1 MSGPITT
8 LQHIKTNDLKRS
20 GVVYFVQ
27 DNAEYQLTL
36 ATLLSIL
43 QASDVGLS
51 KVDNT
56 ADAEKPVSQLQQQ
69 ALDAKAEKNHGHL
82 ISNIEGLAEA
92 LSKFVPLEVL
102 TELLGALELKVA
114 SRVTNE
120 AFEQYKTQIEEVFSQ
135 IAETDQ
141 SLARRIAQLENSG
154 MGDYVT
160 TSTFQNTL
168 EQLQAAFTQAITGV
182 ADGLKG
188 KADKQHN
195 HMAEEI
201 VNLTEVIQTLIGQE
215 IPFIQGEHEW

>member
-8 LQHIKTNDLKRS
+8 LQRIKTNDLKRS

-82 ISNIEGLAEA
+82 ISNVEGLAEA

-141 SLARRIAQLENSG
+141 SLSRRIAQLENSG

-201 VNLTEVIQTLIGQE
+201 VNLTEVIQTLIGKE

>member
-8 LQHIKTNDLKRS
+8 LQHIKTNDLKRA
-20 GVVYFVQ
+20 GVVYLVQ

-56 ADAEKPVSQLQQQ
+56 TDAEKPVSQLQQQ
-69 ALDAKAEKNHGHL
+69 ALDAKAEKNHGHV
-82 ISNIEGLAEA
+82 ISNIEGLADA

-141 SLARRIAQLENSG
+141 SLSRRIAQLENSG

-168 EQLQAAFTQAITGV
+168 EQLQAAFTLAITGV

-188 KADKQHN
+188 KAEKQHS
-195 HMAEEI
+195 HVAEEI
-201 VNLTEVIQTLIGQE
+201 VNLTEVVQNLIGQE

>member
-82 ISNIEGLAEA
+82 ISNVEGLAEA

-141 SLARRIAQLENSG
+141 SLSRRIAQLENSG

>member
-82 ISNIEGLAEA
+82 ISNVEGLAEA

-102 TELLGALELKVA
+102 TELLGALELKVT

-141 SLARRIAQLENSG
+141 SLSRRIAQLENSG

>member
-8 LQHIKTNDLKRS
+8 LQHIKTNDLKRA
-20 GVVYFVQ
+20 GVVYLVQ

-82 ISNIEGLAEA
+82 ISNVEGLAEA

-102 TELLGALELKVA
+102 NELLAALELKVA

-141 SLARRIAQLENSG
+141 SLSRRIAQLENSG

-201 VNLTEVIQTLIGQE
+201 VSLTEVIQTLIGQE

>member
-69 ALDAKAEKNHGHL
+69 ALDAKAEKNHGHA
-82 ISNIEGLAEA
+82 ISNIEGLADA
-92 LSKFVPLEVL
+92 LSKFVPLETL
-102 TELLGALELKVA
+102 NELLGALELKVA

-141 SLARRIAQLENSG
+141 SLSRRITQLENSG

>member
-82 ISNIEGLAEA
+82 ISNVEGLAEA

-141 SLARRIAQLENSG
+141 SLSRRITQLENSG